1 MENRKVKIIISAG
14 GTGGHIYP
22 AIAVAQEL
30 EKIFSNSEILFVG
43 AKGRMEMDKV
53 PKAGYQIKGL
63 WISGLQRKFT
73 LQNLL
78 FPLKVLSSVVQS
90 ISIINT
96 FKPNIVIG
104 FGGYASGAMLYAA
117 TLKNIP
123 TIIHEQNSYA
133 GITNK
138 LLKNKVNVICVA
150 YDNME
155 KYFPAKKL
163 VKTGNPVRKD
173 ITENKILKH
182 EALNYFKFN
191 NKKPVLLVVG
201 GSLGALTLNNCI
213 YKNYLTLLNYCNIIW
228 QKGNNFSIANN
239 INYEGLFVSNFI
251 YEMNYAYAASDFVVS
266 RAGALSIAE
275 LQIAAKPTIL
285 VPSPNVAED
294 HQTKNAMALV
304 NKNAALLIKD
314 GEANNKLTDAIIQL
328 ASNQAL
334 QKSLTDNIKAMAI
347 INAAEIIAMEVK
359 KLLN

>member
-30 EKIFSNSEILFVG
+30 EKIFSNAEILFVG

-239 INYEGLFVSNFI
+239 INHEGLFVSNFI